1 MATLIVTKTDFDID
15 IPESCNGCRFIT
27 WYDGDDY
34 NNCGDYKAR
43 CLLLE
48 SDKDDVYAELDVD
61 AYCRKG
67 TKCPRCPIISMKRD
81 EA

>member
-15 IPESCNGCRFIT
+15 IPKTCNTCKFVT
-27 WYDGDDY
+27 WYDGDY
-34 NNCGDYKAR
+34 GDYVCR

-48 SDKDDVYAELDVD
+48 SDEDDEYSELDVD
-61 AYCRKG
+61 VYCRED
-67 TKCPRCPIISMKRD
+67 TKCPRCPIISMKRE

>member
-15 IPESCNGCRFIT
+15 FPETCNTCHFLT
-27 WYDGDDY
+27 WYDGDY
-34 NNCGDYKAR
+34 GDYKAR
-43 CLLLE
+43 CSLLK
-48 SDKDDVYAELDVD
+48 SDEDDEYPELDVD
-61 AYCRKG
+61 KYCLES